1 MSGTIVAIEEYRMP
15 HYWLRKHRFNKNTL
29 EERKEVIYMKKVS
42 IASLFMVFAL
52 ALGSA
57 FAADDENPK
66 DVGTMLYLEW
76 LKQHETMSGASA
88 VKDFGRRGPIVSVA
102 QVDVGTALYNEAF
115 PKESIIPEKSGTAA
129 GGAIR
134 EDENTRIWENLLGSP
149 GRSDLF

>member
-76 LKQHETMSGASA
+76 LKPHETMSGAPA
-88 VKDFGRRGPIVSVA
+88 VKDFGRRGPIVTAA
-102 QVDVGTALYNEAF
+102 QVDAGTALYNEAF
-115 PKESIIPEKSGTAA
+115 KKDSVVLVMSGSSA
-129 GGAIR
+129 GSVTK
-134 EDENTRIWENLLGSP
+134 EDENTRIWDNLMVSP
-149 GRSDLF
+149 GGSNRL